1 MKALVVGGGPVGWFT
16 AICARQVGMDV
27 TLLEQRVGVLD
38 KACGE
43 GIMPTG
49 LAALARVGVE
59 PSGVPFRGIRYLDAS
74 GRRQVRADLPHGAGR
89 GVRRTT
95 LVAALQ
101 QRGGDIG
108 VVNRQVRV
116 DAVTPGR
123 TPSVTIRGVGE
134 EQADVI
140 FGCDGLAS
148 TVRSAIGVD
157 QAARGGRR
165 YGLRA
170 HFRTAPWSD
179 DVEVYWSRSAEA
191 YVTPVGEDLV
201 GVAILGE
208 RGEPFE
214 RRLKAFP
221 ALAGRLAGAE
231 PLEPVLGAGPLRRA
245 ASRPVCGGV
254 LLVGDA
260 AGYIDALTGEGL
272 SVGFAGAEAAVAAV
286 LDGNPERYA
295 ADWAAVTRR
304 FRWGTEL
311 LLRGTQ
317 RPRIRRALLPASAA
331 LPGVFS
337 KAVAQLA

>member
-1 MKALVVGGGPVGWFT
+1 VKAFVVGGGPVGWFT
-16 AICARQVGMDV
+16 AICARQAGMEV
-27 TLLEQRVGVLD
+27 TLLEQRAGVLD

-49 LAALARVGVE
+49 LAALARIGVD
-59 PSGVPFRGIRYLDAS
+59 PPGVPFRGIRYLDAS

-89 GVRRTT
+89 GVRRTA

-101 QRGGDIG
+101 RRGGQLG
-108 VVNRQVRV
+108 VVQRLARV

-123 TPSVTIRGVGE
+123 TPSLTLRDGDQEV
-134 EQADVI
+134 ADVI
-140 FGCDGLAS
+140 FGCDGLGS
-148 TVRSAIGVD
+148 TVRSAVGVD
-157 QAARGGRR
+157 RPAIGQRR

-191 YVTPVGEDLV
+191 YVTPVADDLV
-201 GVAILGE
+201 GVAILGD
-208 RGEPFE
+208 RGMPYEQ
-214 RRLKAFP
+214 RLRSFP
-221 ALAGRLAGAE
+221 ALARRLAGAE
-231 PLEPVLGAGPLRRA
+231 PLGPVLGAGPLRRQA
-245 ASRPVCGGV
+245 TTPVRGGV

-260 AGYIDALTGEGL
+260 AGYVDALTGEGL
-272 SVGFAGAEAAVAAV
+272 SVGFAGAEVAVAAV
-286 LDGNPERYA
+286 LDATPERYA

-317 RPRIRRALLPASAA
+317 RSVVRRALLPASVA